1 MADTQN
7 RSTEKKPEP
16 LDLTAMLSDF
26 WRGLKK
32 SVWVAVISFLVL
44 TVFFAV
50 HIRTS
55 WSPRYE
61 ASATFVISLSTDYG
75 TSSRYYTAATVEQME
90 KTFPYIL
97 KSGILNNIVAN
108 DLGLTTVP
116 GSVTATAVPSTG
128 LFTLTVRAAEP
139 QLAYDILQSVMKNYP
154 QVASFVVGDT
164 VLTMIAE
171 SGVPTG
177 PCNSYS
183 YYSALKRG
191 ALGAATLWLLCS
203 LAYMLLYKTVRR
215 PEDIRRM
222 LNVHCL
228 GMIPHVQVRRRKKA
242 QPLLISESQTPAAFK
257 EAVRRLRARVEKG
270 NAHTILVTSALAG
283 EGKTTMAVNLALSL
297 AEKGHFVL
305 LMDGDLRN
313 PSVEK
318 LLGTHHRFGIADY
331 LDGKAEFAQIGYVL
345 TDRQNFAVIPA
356 GRPLRDASERMDSAK
371 MRELL
376 AQAREMADYV
386 ILDCAPSAF
395 LTDAAVMARYADAA
409 LLVVRHDYAPRDRIL
424 TGVEALAD
432 SGVDLL
438 GCVLNDLPK
447 GTVSGGGYYGAYGYG
462 SYGGAYGAAK

>member
-1 MADTQN
+1 
-7 RSTEKKPEP
+7 
-16 LDLTAMLSDF
+16 
-26 WRGLKK
+26 
-32 SVWVAVISFLVL
+32 
-44 TVFFAV
+44 
-50 HIRTS
+50 
-55 WSPRYE
+55 
-61 ASATFVISLSTDYG
+61 
-75 TSSRYYTAATVEQME
+75 
-90 KTFPYIL
+90 
-97 KSGILNNIVAN
+97 
-108 DLGLTTVP
+108 
-116 GSVTATAVPSTG
+116 
-128 LFTLTVRAAEP
+128 
-139 QLAYDILQSVMKNYP
+139 
-154 QVASFVVGDT
+154 
-164 VLTMIAE
+164 
-171 SGVPTG
+171 
-177 PCNSYS
+177 
-183 YYSALKRG
+183 
-191 ALGAATLWLLCS
+191 
-203 LAYMLLYKTVRR
+203 
-215 PEDIRRM
+215 
-222 LNVHCL
+222 
-228 GMIPHVQVRRRKKA
+228 
-242 QPLLISESQTPAAFK
+242 
-257 EAVRRLRARVEKG
+257 
-270 NAHTILVTSALAG
+270 
-283 EGKTTMAVNLALSL
+283 MAVNLAFSL

-331 LDGKAEFAQIGYVL
+331 LEGKAEFTQIGYVL